1 MTSFCENVARGA
13 CENPSRRPTKS
24 ELNDAILVYASA
36 SEDVMK
42 VPTPVGV
49 NRALDA
55 AQRHVIEL
63 LDALYSAP
71 PALTDER
78 MRQVAKAIAA
88 RVGKTT
94 SSNPNVCFPG
104 ILLTLQEM
112 FAFAPATCAMCNDSG
127 IVGSAPDNYFDC
139 ADCAKARA
147 GTLAASGATA

>member
-1 MTSFCENVARGA
+1 MTIPLENLTYGVGQ
-13 CENPSRRPTKS
+13 NPICRPTKS
-24 ELNDAILVYASA
+24 ELNDAILTYVSA
-36 SEDVMK
+36 SENVIIEPK
-42 VPTPVGV
+42 RIGA

-78 MRQVAKAIAA
+78 MRQVAEAIAA

-94 SSNPNVCFPG
+94 NSNPNVCFPG

-127 IVGSAPDNYFDC
+127 IIGSAPDNYFDC
-139 ADCAKARA
+139 SDCAKVRA
-147 GTLAASGATA
+147 GTLAASGVMA